1 MPTKLHVWQTLTNML
16 VKEILRDAK
25 SQLAESGI
33 TEVDAEHLLAH
44 VLGVSRMDLHNSVLV
59 ESTLLGIEDKDV
71 LEEQFY
77 DLLDRRLNF
86 EPLQYLTGVAGF
98 RYLNIEVGPG
108 VLVPRPES
116 ELLVEAVLQHI
127 ENLPAPVSVIDLGAG
142 SGALSLAIAT
152 EAPTTRVIAVEKSPE
167 ALVWLKKNVS
177 VIAENVRVVE
187 GDVADVLPGIKCD
200 VVIANPPYV
209 PDSQALPRDVAG
221 FEPHIAL
228 FGGPTG
234 MEIPKI
240 FIAAAARLLKNGGVL
255 VIEHTEE
262 QGVAIADALSV
273 DFLEIALHDDLVGR
287 PRWTSAVRR

>member
-1 MPTKLHVWQTLTNML
+1 MKI
-16 VKEILRDAK
+16 KEILRDAK

-33 TEVDAEHLLAH
+33 SEVDAEHLLAH
-44 VLGVSRMDLHNSVLV
+44 VLGLSRMDLHNPVLV
-59 ESTLLGIEDKDV
+59 ESTLLAFEDKDV

-127 ENLPAPVSVIDLGAG
+127 ENLSAPVSVIDLGAG

-167 ALVWLKKNVS
+167 ALVWLRKNVS

-200 VVIANPPYV
+200 VVIANPPYI
-209 PDSQALPRDVAG
+209 PDSQKLPRYIAG

-234 MEIPKI
+234 MEIPQQ
-240 FIAAAARLLKNGGVL
+240 FIAAAARLLKSGGVL

-262 QGVAIADALSV
+262 QGGVIASALSV
-273 DFLEIALHDDLVGR
+273 DFLEVALHDDLVGR